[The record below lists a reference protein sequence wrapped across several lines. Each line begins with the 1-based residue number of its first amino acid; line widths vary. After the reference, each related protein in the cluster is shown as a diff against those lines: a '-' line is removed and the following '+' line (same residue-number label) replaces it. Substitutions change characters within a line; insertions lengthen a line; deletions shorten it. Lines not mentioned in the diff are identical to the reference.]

1 MAAALLA
8 SGCEKFVRDELMH
21 MQNEI
26 DKIYGQVEL
35 LNGQLSNLRGLVKA
49 MSDKGFIAEVSAYD
63 DGERQGY
70 TLWFRTVEFDPDGNV
85 VMHDDPNIRRG
96 RQGRAGC
103 PALRPYGE
111 V

>member
-35 LNGQLSNLRGLVKA
+35 LNGQLSNLRGLNSILMA
-49 MSDKGFIAEVSAYD
+49 MSLCTMMST
-63 DGERQGY
+63 QS
-70 TLWFRTVEFDPDGNV
+70 P
-85 VMHDDPNIRRG
+85 
-96 RQGRAGC
+96 
-103 PALRPYGE
+103 
-111 V
+111 